1 MSKFLN
7 FKRENISL
15 ILVVFFG
22 LLLRIYGINWDEGY
36 HFHPDERML
45 MIVAERIRFFTQLDP
60 DFFNYGSLP
69 LYILKGISQLTDTI
83 FKAHVATYDGMLYVG
98 RSLSVIAD
106 LLVVVMIYRIGRL
119 LFDNR
124 HAAVFSSFLYAL
136 AFFPIQNSHFFVVD
150 VFLNL
155 FITIL
160 VYLLLSY
167 LQNPKKS
174 FVIVASIVFAAAIT
188 TKVTSIIF
196 LPVIVLTLSLPYLKN
211 FQLNKII
218 IHIFLFSLFS
228 ILFSFLFMPY
238 AFLRY
243 ERFIQ
248 DIKLQIAMNQDPYI
262 FPYTLQYVA
271 TLPYLYYLKNIAI
284 WGAGPII
291 FTLVLLGFYEQ
302 LTTISFRKFTKQ
314 YLFSLD
320 TKQLAVFVF
329 YIWYLWYFL
338 VIGRSAVKFMR
349 YMLIIYPFLSLIA
362 GYGLY
367 MAIKNLKS
375 TPKIVL
381 IAVIFSLISL
391 WTLAFVNIYASR
403 PTRILASEWIN
414 NNVPVGSTIAVEHW
428 DDRVPVNDST
438 RYNYVEMTLY
448 DRPDNETK
456 WTILNEKLKRANYI
470 VIASNRLYVPLQRLD
485 DCNKYRYCFP
495 RTSKYYSDLFSGNL
509 GFQKVAEFTSYPYLK
524 IGSSRVEI
532 IDDSA
537 DESFTVYDHPKVMVF
552 KKKAK

>member
-7 FKRENISL
+7 FKRENIFL
-15 ILVVFFG
+15 ILVVFIG

-106 LLVVVMIYRIGRL
+106 LLVVVMIYRISRL
-119 LFDNR
+119 LFDNK
-124 HAAVFSSFLYAL
+124 HAAVFSSLLYAL

-155 FITIL
+155 FITVL
-160 VYLLLSY
+160 VYLLLLY
-167 LQNPKKS
+167 LQNPKKL
-174 FVIVASIVFAAAIT
+174 FVILVGIVFAAALT

-196 LPVIVLTLSLPYLKN
+196 LPIIVLVLSLPYLKN
-211 FQLNKII
+211 FQISKII
-218 IHIFLFSLFS
+218 IHIFIFSLFS
-228 ILFSFLFMPY
+228 FVFSFLFMPY

-262 FPYTLQYVA
+262 FPYTLQYVG
-271 TLPYLYYLKNIAI
+271 TIPYIYYLKNIAI
-284 WGAGPII
+284 WGAGPFI
-291 FTLVLLGFYEQ
+291 FVLFLLGIYEQ
-302 LTTISFRKFTKQ
+302 IINVELKTLPKNFLKSEISNQKSIILI
-314 YLFSLD
+314 LFY
-320 TKQLAVFVF
+320 VW
-329 YIWYLWYFL
+329 YIWYFL
-338 VIGRSAVKFMR
+338 FIGRSAVKFMR
-349 YMLIIYPFLSLIA
+349 YMLMMYPFFALVA

-367 MAIKNLKS
+367 IALKNLKS
-375 TPKIVL
+375 TPRAVL
-381 IAVIFSLISL
+381 ITVIFSCISL
-391 WTLAFVNIYASR
+391 WTLAFVNIYVSR

-414 NNVPVGSTIAVEHW
+414 DNVPAGSTIAVEHW
-428 DDRVPVNDST
+428 DDRVPIHDST

-448 DRPDNETK
+448 DRPDNDVK
-456 WTILNEKLKRANYI
+456 WAIINEKLKHSDYI
-470 VIASNRLYVPLQRLD
+470 VIASNRLYVPLQRLN
-485 DCNKYRYCFP
+485 DCNKYKYCFP
-495 RTSKYYSDLFSGNL
+495 RTSKYYSDLFSGDL

-537 DESFTVYDHPKVMVF
+537 DESFTVYDHPKVIIF
-552 KKKAK
+552 KKN

>member
-1 MSKFLN
+1 MNKFLN
-7 FKRENISL
+7 FKRENIYL
-15 ILVVFFG
+15 ILVVFIG

-69 LYILKGISQLTDTI
+69 LYILKGISQLADTI

-124 HAAVFSSFLYAL
+124 HAAVFSSLLYAL

-211 FQLNKII
+211 FQLNKIFI
-218 IHIFLFSLFS
+218 YIFLFSLFS

-284 WGAGPII
+284 WGAGPFI
-291 FTLVLLGFYEQ
+291 FVLFLLGLYEQ
-302 LTTISFRKFTKQ
+302 IVKVNIKTLTNNFLNSVIKNQKLTILIF
-314 YLFSLD
+314 
-320 TKQLAVFVF
+320 F
-329 YIWYLWYFL
+329 YAWYMWYFL
-338 VIGRSAVKFMR
+338 FIGRSAVKFMR
-349 YMLIIYPFLSLIA
+349 YMLPMYPFFVLVA
-362 GYGLY
+362 GYGLGL
-367 MAIKNLKS
+367 ASKNLRAIQ
-375 TPKIVL
+375 KIIVISLIFLL
-381 IAVIFSLISL
+381 IAV
-391 WTLAFVNIYASR
+391 WTSAFIKIYNHR

-414 NNVPVGSTIAVEHW
+414 QNVPQGASIAVEHW
-428 DDRVPVNDST
+428 DDRVPVND
-438 RYNYVEMTLY
+438 RVPYQYVELTLY
-448 DRPDNETK
+448 DRPDNEVK
-456 WTILNEKLKRANYI
+456 WSLLNEKLNRSDYI
-470 VIASNRLYVPLQRLD
+470 VIASNRLYVPLQKLD
-485 DCNKYRYCFP
+485 DCDKYEFCFP
-495 RTSKYYSDLFSGNL
+495 LTSKYYSDLFSGKL
-509 GFQKVAEFTSYPYLK
+509 GFKKVAEFTSYPTFQ
-524 IGSSRVEI
+524 IGPWKMEI
-532 IDDSA
+532 IDDAA
-537 DESFTVYDHPKVMVF
+537 DESFTVYDHPKIIIFEKV
-552 KKKAK
+552 

>member
-45 MIVAERIRFFTQLDP
+45 MIVAERIRFFSHLDP

-69 LYILKGISQLTDTI
+69 LYILKGISQLADTV
-83 FKAHVATYDGMLYVG
+83 FKTHIATYDGMLYVG
-98 RSLSVIAD
+98 RSLSVIVD
-106 LLVVVMIYRIGRL
+106 LIVIIMIYRISRL
-119 LFDNR
+119 LFDNE
-124 HAAVFSSFLYAL
+124 HAAVFSSLLYAL

-160 VYLLLSY
+160 IYLLLKY
-167 LQNPKKS
+167 LQNPKKL
-174 FVIVASIVFAAAIT
+174 FVILAGIVFAAALT

-196 LPVIVLTLSLPYLKN
+196 LPIIVLTLALPYLKN
-211 FQLNKII
+211 FLLSKII
-218 IHIFLFSLFS
+218 IHIFIFSLFS
-228 ILFSFLFMPY
+228 FVFSFLFMPY

-362 GYGLY
+362 GYGFY
-367 MAIKNLKS
+367 MAVKKLKS
-375 TPKIVL
+375 TPKNVL
-381 IAVIFSLISL
+381 IAVIFSLIFL
-391 WTLAFVNIYASR
+391 WNLAFVNIYASR

-448 DRPDNETK
+448 DRPDNEVK
-456 WTILNEKLKRANYI
+456 WAIINEKLKHSDYI
-470 VIASNRLYVPLQRLD
+470 VIASN
-485 DCNKYRYCFP
+485 
-495 RTSKYYSDLFSGNL
+495 
-509 GFQKVAEFTSYPYLK
+509 
-524 IGSSRVEI
+524 
-532 IDDSA
+532 
-537 DESFTVYDHPKVMVF
+537 
-552 KKKAK
+552 

>member
-60 DFFNYGSLP
+60 DCFNYGSLP

-160 VYLLLSY
+160 
-167 LQNPKKS
+167 
-174 FVIVASIVFAAAIT
+174 
-188 TKVTSIIF
+188 IF

-271 TLPYLYYLKNIAI
+271 TLPYLY
-284 WGAGPII
+284 
-291 FTLVLLGFYEQ
+291 
-302 LTTISFRKFTKQ
+302 
-314 YLFSLD
+314 
-320 TKQLAVFVF
+320 
-329 YIWYLWYFL
+329 
-338 VIGRSAVKFMR
+338 
-349 YMLIIYPFLSLIA
+349 
-362 GYGLY
+362 
-367 MAIKNLKS
+367 
-375 TPKIVL
+375 
-381 IAVIFSLISL
+381 
-391 WTLAFVNIYASR
+391 
-403 PTRILASEWIN
+403 
-414 NNVPVGSTIAVEHW
+414 
-428 DDRVPVNDST
+428 
-438 RYNYVEMTLY
+438 
-448 DRPDNETK
+448 
-456 WTILNEKLKRANYI
+456 
-470 VIASNRLYVPLQRLD
+470 
-485 DCNKYRYCFP
+485 
-495 RTSKYYSDLFSGNL
+495 
-509 GFQKVAEFTSYPYLK
+509 
-524 IGSSRVEI
+524 
-532 IDDSA
+532 
-537 DESFTVYDHPKVMVF
+537 
-552 KKKAK
+552 